1 MTALK
6 FQCFFQG
13 GKLNPLDLCSG
24 VAGGASYNPFSGA
37 EINFHTSCEEEDGE
51 TTGKG
56 RVIHALLQERN
67 FVKNQSKG

>member
-37 EINFHTSCEEEDGE
+37 EINFHTTCEEEDGE
-51 TTGKG
+51 NTGK
-56 RVIHALLQERN
+56 ALLQERN
-67 FVKNQSKG
+67 FVKNQGKG